1 LRALPVAALLVF
13 SFCFCSDARAEVD
26 FVQVGPLDSGFL
38 TIPNTTFNNYLFCF
52 GNSYYGYYPD
62 GFQFVLGGATST
74 PLSADYANNLNGQ
87 WAYLEDVEAGT
98 YTFSS
103 NSFDPWPNESGYR
116 CVLVEG
122 ALEFS
127 IIQSYSNTMGSS
139 FASALADFQAGD
151 VLFMGART
159 DSWDIGTNNL
169 FVYEPGVYYEYQR
182 YMERYSSSMTAWG
195 IASTTADHFDMTPPP
210 KYSLTYDVLRFE
222 GEPEGCAE
230 GFIEVGPY
238 CVKDR
243 GLIAGYLYPLA
254 PYECYVNQSCQM
266 PFYYN
271 QNYIPDDTNTI
282 NFYLGPTGSSTF
294 VASSTIVDYN
304 DMLTMAGG
312 SSFYH
317 TFTTPGKFNG
327 RFVVA
332 ADDQDADGAWV
343 SYMDFD
349 ILVASSSPASSTID
363 SLIQKASG
371 YLKNAFPFNFFF
383 AIKSAWTA
391 ASSSTLPTDL
401 DFLDATDDNGDIS
414 VNLPAIT
421 PGSPTSTLVLYS
433 DSFIATSTAAAIK
446 GASKWVF
453 HGLLAALIVLI
464 GIKIYKEFFGINSDE
479 EEKDA

>member
-1 LRALPVAALLVF
+1 LRALPVGLLLLFLLCLSPAECKAEESIVSDNYSCGWTPGIGSSYYWGQSFVASSTNLSAF
-13 SFCFCSDARAEVD
+13 SFFYNGTDYGDNVSVNWVVCSNPNTGNLDPY
-26 FVQVGPLDSGFL
+26 GPFNPCDPSYSGVYVMATGTASITRLDGWQKITLDSPIDTEINGTYGITF
-38 TIPNTTFNNYLFCF
+38 IPSDN
-52 GNSYYGYYPD
+52 
-62 GFQFVLGGATST
+62 V
-74 PLSADYANNLNGQ
+74 SACGEPWTDFASGKI
-87 WAYLEDVEAGT
+87 AGT
-98 YTFSS
+98 Y
-103 NSFDPWPNESGYR
+103 G
-116 CVLVEG
+116 
-122 ALEFS
+122 
-127 IIQSYSNTMGSS
+127 SYSG
-139 FASALADFQAGD
+139 DFSY
-151 VLFMGART
+151 R
-159 DSWDIGTNNL
+159 I
-169 FVYEPGVYYEYQR
+169 
-182 YMERYSSSMTAWG
+182 YSSAV
-195 IASTTADHFDMTPPP
+195 I
-210 KYSLTYDVLRFE
+210 E
-222 GEPEGCAE
+222 ECAE
-230 GFIEVGPY
+230 GFIAVGEY

-271 QNYIPDDTNTI
+271 QNYIPNDTNTI
-282 NFYLGPTGSSTF
+282 NFYLGPVGSSTF

-433 DSFIATSTAAAIK
+433 DNFIATSTAAAIK